1 MKLLY
6 LTLDAPLDPADV
18 ATGNQVRAQ
27 GLKEALERAGHTVDQ
42 LSPGKEPT
50 SYAGEKNVYCS
61 RDELTEIIDKGTY
74 EAILVAYWSLLP
86 HLPDTDL
93 PVILDFIAPR
103 LLEIMFQE
111 PRRIKEKSFELVKAL
126 ARADHFLVGNQRQS
140 DLLLSQLLQSG
151 FDCRFNVP
159 ISIVPISARQLDV
172 NYERNDRIIRLANAG
187 VDWPWR
193 NSKAYREMLE
203 QITAHNSE
211 IVFEEFT
218 GSYPGQE
225 KADEDNLLTYS
236 TFRESVRQCD
246 IGLEVGEKNTER
258 EFSHSFRA
266 IEYLECGLP
275 VIINDWIPLAKQIA
289 KYNAGWVISSP
300 SELKAIVEEVQTNPD
315 VLMEKRNGVAA
326 LVNESL
332 NYSKTCAPLLAY
344 LNNPVRAEGVALK
357 QSMEI
362 VSEAPALREFQDQ
375 YSNEKSSTL
384 KIFLGA
390 VFRKI
395 FFPGRPTSTPDIL
408 MVTRSDL
415 FPVDHG
421 AAVKII
427 RTAEALSRQ
436 GRDVWLATDS
446 RSEYFQFSEGDMV
459 SHRFPWYIRFFCLPR
474 VLAFARLLMKG
485 FPVSNHFLYLPI
497 TDFSYIVR
505 TIWLTGR
512 KPIGA
517 YQAEFP
523 AYVRPCRFARSLF
536 GGKILLVQHN
546 VEYERIKNQVNDL
559 TEKNYLTLKN
569 TEVAMCHL
577 ADNIVAV
584 SDNDREKMIADGI
597 APEKIHTIP
606 HGVDLK
612 AFQETESV
620 NIHAHYGISA
630 NDHVLVYHG
639 TYSYPP
645 NMEAMEVM
653 AGEILPRLQERG
665 LQVSVLAIG
674 SKPPNFPLHAKIHF
688 AGSVDN
694 LAQVIPAA
702 DLAVVP
708 LQDGGGTRMK
718 ILDYF
723 AAGVPVISTQK
734 GIEGI
739 PVTNGTE
746 AIIVDDFDAI
756 CDAIEKLLQNE
767 DAAKQISA
775 AASDFVEEL
784 GWDAIVRRY
793 LPLLQ

>member
-6 LTLDAPLDPADV
+6 LTLDAPLDPAAV
-18 ATGNQVRAQ
+18 ATGNQVRAR
-27 GLKEALERAGHTVDQ
+27 GLKEALERAGHKVDQ
-42 LSPGKEPT
+42 LSPAEDGASNFDEQ
-50 SYAGEKNVYCS
+50 SVYRS
-61 RDELTEIIDKGTY
+61 RDELADVIDEGAY
-74 EAILVAYWSLLP
+74 EAILVAYWSLLT
-86 HLPDTDL
+86 HLPETDL

-111 PRRIKEKSFELVKAL
+111 PGSIKERSSELVKAL

-140 DLLLSQLLQSG
+140 DFLVSQLLQAG

-159 ISIVPISARQLDV
+159 ISIVPISARQLDAS
-172 NYERNDRIIRLANAG
+172 YERNDGKIRFANAG

-193 NSKAYREMLE
+193 DSKAYREELE
-203 QITAHNSE
+203 QLITSGNE
-211 IVFEEFT
+211 IVLEEFT
-218 GSYPGQE
+218 GSYPGE
-225 KADEDNLLTYS
+225 EGTAEDNLLTY
-236 TFRESVRQCD
+236 TIFRESLRQCD

-275 VIINDWIPLAKQIA
+275 VIINDWIPLSDQIA
-289 KYNAGWVISSP
+289 SFNAGWVISDP
-300 SELKAIVEEVQTNPD
+300 SELKAIVKEVQANPD
-315 VLMEKRNGVAA
+315 VLMEKRQGVEA

-332 NYSKTCAPLLAY
+332 NYGKTCAPLLTY
-344 LNNPVRAEGVALK
+344 LDNPVRAEGIALK
-357 QSMEI
+357 QSSDNN
-362 VSEAPALREFQDQ
+362 SEAPGLKEFQ
-375 YSNEKSSTL
+375 EKAPAEQSSTL
-384 KIFLGA
+384 KVFLGA
-390 VFRKI
+390 VFKKL
-395 FFPGRPTSTPDIL
+395 FFPRRPASTPDIL

-427 RTAEALSRQ
+427 RTAESLSRQ
-436 GRDVWLATDS
+436 GRDVWLTTDS
-446 RSEYFQFSEGDMV
+446 RSEFQQFVNGEMIT
-459 SHRFPWYIRFFCLPR
+459 HRFPWFIRFFCLPR

-485 FPVSNHFLYLPI
+485 YPVSNHFLYLPV
-497 TDFSYIVR
+497 TDASYIVR

-536 GGKILLVQHN
+536 GGRILLVQHN

-559 TEKNYLTLKN
+559 TEKNYFTLKHL
-569 TEVAMCHL
+569 EVAMCHL

-612 AFQETESV
+612 AFRETEAV
-620 NIHAHYGISA
+620 NIHAHYGIPA
-630 NDHVLVYHG
+630 KDRVLVYHG

-674 SKPPNFPLHAKIHF
+674 SKPPDFPLHAKIHF

-694 LAQVIPAA
+694 LAEVIPAA

-723 AAGVPVISTQK
+723 AAGVPVISTRK

-739 PVTNGTE
+739 PVTNGSE
-746 AIIVDDFDAI
+746 AIIVDDFEAI
-756 CDAIEKLLQNE
+756 CDAIEKLLQDE
-767 DAAKQISA
+767 SAAKQISA

>member
-6 LTLDAPLDPADV
+6 LTLDPPLDPAVV
-18 ATGNQVRAQ
+18 ATGNQVRVQ
-27 GLKEALERAGHTVDQ
+27 GLKEALERAGHKVDQ
-42 LSPGKEPT
+42 LSPAADGV
-50 SYAGEKNVYCS
+50 SYSDVQTVYRS
-61 RDELTEIIDKGTY
+61 SDELAAIINEGAY
-74 EAILVAYWSLLP
+74 EAILVAYWSLLS
-86 HLPDTDL
+86 HLPDTHL

-111 PRRIKEKSFELVKAL
+111 PKRIKDKSFELVKAL

-140 DLLLSQLLQSG
+140 DLLLSQLLQAG

-159 ISIVPISARQLDV
+159 VSIVPISARQLDV
-172 NYERNDRIIRLANAG
+172 SYERSNRKIRLANAG

-193 NSKAYREMLE
+193 NSKAYREELKLL
-203 QITAHNSE
+203 IAHNNE
-211 IVFEEFT
+211 VVFEEFT

-225 KADEDNLLTYS
+225 KNVEDKLLTYT
-236 TFRESVRQCD
+236 TFRDSVRQCD

-275 VIINDWIPLAKQIA
+275 VIINDWIPLSRLIA
-289 KYNAGWVISSP
+289 DFNAGWVISNP
-300 SELKAIVEEVQTNPD
+300 SELKTIVEEVQANPD
-315 VLMEKRNGVAA
+315 VLVEKRKGVAA

-332 NYSKTCAPLLAY
+332 NYSNTCAPLLTY
-344 LNNPVRAEGVALK
+344 LDNPVRAEGVGLK
-357 QSMEI
+357 QSSDN
-362 VSEAPALREFQDQ
+362 VSEAPVLKVFQ
-375 YSNEKSSTL
+375 EKSPAEQSSTL
-384 KIFLGA
+384 KVFLGA
-390 VFRKI
+390 VFKKL
-395 FFPGRPTSTPDIL
+395 FFPRRPASTPDIL

-427 RTAEALSRQ
+427 RTAESLSRQ
-436 GRDVWLATDS
+436 GRDVWLTTDS
-446 RSEYFQFSEGDMV
+446 RSEFQQFVKGEMIT
-459 SHRFPWYIRFFCLPR
+459 HRFPWFIRFFCLPR

-485 FPVSNHFLYLPI
+485 YPVSNHFLYLPV
-497 TDFSYIVR
+497 TDASYIVR

-559 TEKNYLTLKN
+559 TEKNYFTLKHL
-569 TEVAMCHL
+569 EVAMCHL

-584 SDNDREKMIADGI
+584 SDNDRAKMIADGI

-606 HGVDLK
+606 HGVDLQL
-612 AFQETESV
+612 FRDTETI
-620 NIHAHYGISA
+620 NIHDRFNIPVG
-630 NDHVLVYHG
+630 DKVLVYHG

-645 NMEAMEVM
+645 NLEAMEVM
-653 AGEILPRLQERG
+653 ASEILPRLHERG
-665 LQVSVLAIG
+665 LQLSVLAIG
-674 SKPPNFPLHAKIHF
+674 SKPPDFPLHAKIHF
-688 AGSVDN
+688 TGSIDN
-694 LAQVIPAA
+694 LAEVIPAA

-708 LQDGGGTRMK
+708 LQEGGGTRMK

-723 AAGVPVISTQK
+723 AANIPVISTRK

-739 PVTNGTE
+739 PVTNGRE
-746 AIIVDDFDAI
+746 AIITDDYDAI
-756 CDAIEKLLQNE
+756 CDAVEHLLKDRE
-767 DAAKQISA
+767 AAREMSA
-775 AASDFVEEL
+775 AATDFVHTL